1 MEQNF
6 IFLEKLLYFFYK
18 KKLPALLKIED
29 PLISIIC
36 PTFNRSKMLETRS
49 IPSVLSQS
57 YKNFELLIICDGC
70 TDNSMEVIKKFND
83 NRIKVFEIQRN
94 KKRYPPTVENH
105 WFAGPV
111 MANNEGLKNAS
122 GDWIARI
129 DDDDI
134 WTSNHLEDLIK
145 YAKHTQSDFV
155 SSSYLLKKMVKKK

>member
-1 MEQNF
+1 MIIELK
-6 IFLEKLLYFFYK
+6 FL
-18 KKLPALLKIED
+18 
-29 PLISIIC
+29 
-36 PTFNRSKMLETRS
+36 
-49 IPSVLSQS
+49 
-57 YKNFELLIICDGC
+57 
-70 TDNSMEVIKKFND
+70 KF
-83 NRIKVFEIQRN
+83 KEIR
-94 KKRYPPTVENH
+94 KDTSTVENH